1 LNKETIFSKF
11 GFQAS
16 RWTKLR
22 QRNHNGHDQSSY
34 QIWKLSDQQYQRSFI
49 HKVKWDGQNSQTE
62 KLHVYV
68 LILYFLLFYAGEFR
82 PTPTFEGSQK
92 IEGCSRVWSWGIR
105 ISIFDLLAWKP
116 NLEKNCLFIQTN
128 SFIIFTCP
136 NPVLLVVG
144 FGQVV

>member
-1 LNKETIFSKF
+1 MKEFVWIKRQFFSKF

-105 ISIFDLLAWKP
+105 ISIFDLLTCACVVHFMMFS
-116 NLEKNCLFIQTN
+116 LDDIFYDITRTILG
-128 SFIIFTCP
+128 IIK
-136 NPVLLVVG
+136 
-144 FGQVV
+144 